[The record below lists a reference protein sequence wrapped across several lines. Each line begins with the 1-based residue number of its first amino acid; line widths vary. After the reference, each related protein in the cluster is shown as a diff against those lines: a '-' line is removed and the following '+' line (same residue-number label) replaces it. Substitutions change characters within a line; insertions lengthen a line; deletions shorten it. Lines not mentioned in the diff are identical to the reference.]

1 MTASVRVA
9 PDLLLTTLVSEP
21 ERGEGGLASYR
32 GNWGAAFVERIVRW
46 LEPKRVLDP
55 AVGGG
60 TTVAVCQRLGVQVE
74 GYDLNPHPPLGQ
86 GGFDMRRDEPAYA
99 PDAIL
104 LHPPYGNL
112 VRYSGGVWGERP
124 DPRDLS
130 AIDDWPTFVREMNST
145 ILHLW
150 ATLRVHGHMAVL
162 VGDIVRHGAIQSMQH
177 ELAWCGTP
185 IRTIIKVQHNARSY
199 RATYRGTFVPVV
211 HEYLLVFSKDE
222 PYGVRVVYTVTRDVD
237 LRRRDLT
244 WLQIVQAS
252 VEALGGRADLTAVY
266 DEVAR
271 QFGERVAQAQWWR
284 EKVRQVLQGPRFVR
298 LERGVYG
305 LA

>member
-9 PDLLLTTLVSEP
+9 PDLSLTTLVSEP

-162 VGDIVRHGAIQSMQH
+162 VGDVVRHGAIQSMQQALDRIVWVAAGPGQ
-177 ELAWCGTP
+177 E
-185 IRTIIKVQHNARSY
+185 
-199 RATYRGTFVPVV
+199 
-211 HEYLLVFSKDE
+211 FSPWKAPASAGVWQQEAGAQE
-222 PYGVRVVYTVTRDVD
+222 PLRDVG
-237 LRRRDLT
+237 
-244 WLQIVQAS
+244 ANP
-252 VEALGGRADLTAVY
+252 
-266 DEVAR
+266 
-271 QFGERVAQAQWWR
+271 
-284 EKVRQVLQGPRFVR
+284 GPWD
-298 LERGVYG
+298 
-305 LA
+305 